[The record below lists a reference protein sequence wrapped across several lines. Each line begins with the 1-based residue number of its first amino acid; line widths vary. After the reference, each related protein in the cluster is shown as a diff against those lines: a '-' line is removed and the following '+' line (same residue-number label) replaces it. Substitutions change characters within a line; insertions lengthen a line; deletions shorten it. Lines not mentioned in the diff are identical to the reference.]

1 MSAFAAWGLTVLGLA
16 IVTTVAEML
25 LPQGKTRKV
34 IRSVFATVAVLVII
48 TPVPKLLK
56 SGISFD
62 FDSDNIATDDK
73 YIDYISGI
81 KQDVVIDSAYKYLK
95 ENGYDG
101 VCELSVELDGWSVKS
116 VTVEFKKTG
125 ITENGVHINKSEII
139 GLIADYFGVGEE
151 AVMTYG

>member
-25 LPQGKTRKV
+25 LPHGKTRKV
-34 IRSVFATVAVLVII
+34 IRSVFAAVAVLVII
-48 TPVPKLLK
+48 TPIPGLLK
-56 SGISFD
+56 SGVNMDLGSEG
-62 FDSDNIATDDK
+62 IATDDK
-73 YIDYISGI
+73 YLDYIS
-81 KQDVVIDSAYKYLK
+81 DVKKNVVVDSAYKYLK
-95 ENGYDG
+95 DKGYDG

-116 VTVEFKKTG
+116 VVVEFEKTG

-139 GLIADYFGVGEE
+139 GLIADYFGIGEE